1 MYNRDDINGKFHC
14 SQIER
19 DWQEPA
25 GISRIWIEIQGVEN
39 KLITVKQTANQA
51 VTKMLKIPK
60 KFSWEQGVRGSLNS
74 PKKYKYYVNFKK
86 LTYWF

>member
-51 VTKMLKIPK
+51 VTKMLETPQKLPWVK
-60 KFSWEQGVRGSLNS
+60 GFGASLNS
-74 PKKYKYYVNFKK
+74 PKKHTYYVNFIK
-86 LTYWF
+86 LTNWN